1 MNEQIRAEF
10 EKYYCQTEGV
20 PFKEIQ
26 AGRIAESYRSP
37 HMDRA
42 WDLWQAAQAGDGEAA
57 IYGLRSGPGE
67 AWDRETTVKANDSW
81 LHNPESLIPLYE
93 HPPAQPK
100 VPDEY
105 AALLKESAELFRF
118 YERSHRVRGP
128 EHLEKAN
135 RNAEIAGRIE
145 AMLSAQEQGK

>member
-1 MNEQIRAEF
+1 
-10 EKYYCQTEGV
+10 
-20 PFKEIQ
+20 
-26 AGRIAESYRSP
+26 
-37 HMDRA
+37 
-42 WDLWQAAQAGDGEAA
+42 
-57 IYGLRSGPGE
+57 
-67 AWDRETTVKANDSW
+67 
-81 LHNPESLIPLYE
+81 LYE

>member
-1 MNEQIRAEF
+1 MKDQIRAEF
-10 EKYYCQTEGV
+10 EQDYS
-20 PFKEIQ
+20 
-26 AGRIAESYRSP
+26 A
-37 HMDRA
+37 
-42 WDLWQAAQAGDGEAA
+42 
-57 IYGLRSGPGE
+57 
-67 AWDRETTVKANDSW
+67 
-81 LHNPESLIPLYE
+81 

-118 YERSHRVRGP
+118 YEQSHRMRGP

-145 AMLSAQEQGK
+145 SMLSAQEQGK